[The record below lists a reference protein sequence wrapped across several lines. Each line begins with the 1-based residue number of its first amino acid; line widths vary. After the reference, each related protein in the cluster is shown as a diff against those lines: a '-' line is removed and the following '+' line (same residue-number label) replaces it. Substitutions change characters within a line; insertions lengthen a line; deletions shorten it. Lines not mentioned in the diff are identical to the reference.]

1 MSRRCSCDV
10 SRLSSIAQRATTM
23 PEHADRDVH
32 EEDPAPVDVVGDQPT
47 EQRADG
53 ERHRR
58 DAGPDADRHPPLT
71 RRERRGDYPQRRRVH
86 DRRAEPLNR
95 AGADQEVGARREAA
109 GERRQREDRQAD
121 DEQPAPAEVVGEL
134 SAREHERRERQR
146 IGDDDPL
153 ELRLIGIERPLN
165 GRQRDVHDRVVEHDH
180 EQPEGDG
187 HERPPLAILSREE
200 VCRDSRSHRRKLAS
214 TSLAVQGPPTRL
226 AADAPKCWEPDAETL
241 ERANV
246 VRLMRRHGF
255 DDYRELVQRSIDE
268 PEWFWAA
275 AVEDLGIEFAEPW
288 KQVLDSSRGP
298 EWTTWFV
305 GGKLNIAWNCV
316 HRWARERSAE
326 TAAVFRGED
335 GARREL
341 SFGELSSQVTK
352 LAEALVRLGVEPGDR
367 VAIYLPMSPE
377 VAIAS
382 HACAHIGA
390 VQVPIFSGFA
400 APAVA
405 QRLADSEAKVA
416 ITVESSLRRGREIP
430 MLASLEEARREA
442 PSLEHVV
449 LAPFDELLADCPG
462 ELEPLAVDSE
472 HPYLLTYTSGTT
484 GRPKG
489 VLHVQ
494 GGFLVSIAR
503 EVGYQA
509 DARPGDVIHF
519 ATDMGWIMG
528 PWTVV
533 GGGAMGATIV
543 YAEGAPDWPPDR
555 LWQLIDEERVSIL
568 GCSPTLIRALV
579 PHGEP
584 EQDLSSLRIIVTT
597 GEPWNPDPYRWLFE
611 HIGGGR
617 CPIINC
623 SGGTEVGACFLSPTP
638 AIPIKECSVGV
649 PATGM
654 AMDVVDDDGRSL
666 AATGEVGE
674 LVCRKPF
681 PGMTRGFW
689 RDDERYLETYWR
701 RFPGI
706 WTHGDWASVDE
717 DGYWFLHGRSDDT
730 LNVAGK
736 RIGPA
741 ELESAAVAHPAVLEA
756 AAVGIPHDVKGEV
769 AWVFCVPVPGE
780 EGCESLA
787 LAVKALIAADLGKA
801 FAPERIVFVP
811 ALPKTRSAKIVR
823 RAVRAAALGDDPG
836 DMSSVENPEAVAEI
850 ARAL

>member
-1 MSRRCSCDV
+1 V
-10 SRLSSIAQRATTM
+10 
-23 PEHADRDVH
+23 P
-32 EEDPAPVDVVGDQPT
+32 
-47 EQRADG
+47 
-53 ERHRR
+53 
-58 DAGPDADRHPPLT
+58 
-71 RRERRGDYPQRRRVH
+71 
-86 DRRAEPLNR
+86 
-95 AGADQEVGARREAA
+95 
-109 GERRQREDRQAD
+109 
-121 DEQPAPAEVVGEL
+121 EVVW
-134 SAREHERRERQR
+134 
-146 IGDDDPL
+146 
-153 ELRLIGIERPLN
+153 
-165 GRQRDVHDRVVEHDH
+165 
-180 EQPEGDG
+180 
-187 HERPPLAILSREE
+187 
-200 VCRDSRSHRRKLAS
+200 
-214 TSLAVQGPPTRL
+214 T
-226 AADAPKCWEPDAETL
+226 PDEATL

-246 VRLMRRHGF
+246 VRLMRRHGI
-255 DDYRELVQRSIDE
+255 DDYRTLVARSIED
-268 PEWFWAA
+268 PEWFWPA
-275 AVEDLGIEFAEPW
+275 AVEDTGIEFAEPW
-288 KQVLDSSRGP
+288 RQVVDDSRGP
-298 EWTTWFV
+298 EWAKWFV
-305 GGKLNIAWNCV
+305 GGKVSIAWNCV
-316 HRWARERSAE
+316 HRWAAERAGE

-341 SFGELSSQVTK
+341 SFGEQSAQVTK

-382 HACAHIGA
+382 HACAHVGA

-405 QRLADSEAKVA
+405 QRLTDSEAKVA
-416 ITVESSLRRGREIP
+416 ITVESSLRRGREVP
-430 MLASLEEARREA
+430 MLATLEEARREA
-442 PSLEHVV
+442 PSLEHIVV
-449 LAPFDELLADCPG
+449 APFDVLLADCPG

-472 HPYLLTYTSGTT
+472 HPYLLAYTSGTT

-494 GGFLVSIAR
+494 GGFLVSVAR
-503 EVGYQA
+503 EVCYQA

-543 YAEGAPDWPPDR
+543 YAEGAPDWPADR
-555 LWQLIDEERVSIL
+555 LWRLLEEERVSIL
-568 GCSPTLIRALV
+568 GCSPTLVRALI

-584 EQDLSSLRIIVTT
+584 AHDLSCLRIIVTT
-597 GEPWNPDPYRWLFE
+597 GEPWNPDPYRWLFDKV
-611 HIGGGR
+611 GGGR

-638 AIPIKECSVGV
+638 AMPIKECSVGV

-654 AMDVVDDDGRSL
+654 AMDVVDDEGRSL
-666 AATGEVGE
+666 VGTGDVGE

-689 RDDERYLETYWR
+689 RDDDRYLDTYWR

-706 WTHGDWASVDE
+706 WTHGDWATVDE

-741 ELESAAVAHPAVLEA
+741 ELESAAVAHPAVAEA

-769 AWVFCVPVPGE
+769 AWVFCVLMTGG

-787 LAVKALIAADLGKA
+787 LEVKSVIGTELGKA
-801 FAPERIVFVP
+801 FAPERVVFVS

-836 DMSSVENPEAVAEI
+836 DLSSVENPGALEEI
-850 ARAL
+850 AHAV

>member
-1 MSRRCSCDV
+1 V
-10 SRLSSIAQRATTM
+10 
-23 PEHADRDVH
+23 P
-32 EEDPAPVDVVGDQPT
+32 
-47 EQRADG
+47 
-53 ERHRR
+53 
-58 DAGPDADRHPPLT
+58 
-71 RRERRGDYPQRRRVH
+71 
-86 DRRAEPLNR
+86 
-95 AGADQEVGARREAA
+95 
-109 GERRQREDRQAD
+109 
-121 DEQPAPAEVVGEL
+121 EVVW
-134 SAREHERRERQR
+134 
-146 IGDDDPL
+146 
-153 ELRLIGIERPLN
+153 
-165 GRQRDVHDRVVEHDH
+165 
-180 EQPEGDG
+180 
-187 HERPPLAILSREE
+187 
-200 VCRDSRSHRRKLAS
+200 
-214 TSLAVQGPPTRL
+214 T
-226 AADAPKCWEPDAETL
+226 PDEATL

-246 VRLMRRHGF
+246 VRLMRRHGI
-255 DDYRELVQRSIDE
+255 DDYRELVARSIDD
-268 PEWFWAA
+268 PEWFWPA
-275 AVEDLGIEFAEPW
+275 AVEDMGIEFAERW
-288 KQVLDSSRGP
+288 RKVLDDSRGP
-298 EWTTWFV
+298 EWAKWFV
-305 GGKLNIAWNCV
+305 GGKVNIAWNCV
-316 HRWARERSAE
+316 HRWAAERAGE

-341 SFGELSSQVTK
+341 TFGEQSAQVTK
-352 LAEALVRLGVEPGDR
+352 LAEALMRLGVGPGDR

-382 HACAHIGA
+382 HACAHVGA

-405 QRLADSEAKVA
+405 QRLTDSEAKVA

-430 MLASLEEARREA
+430 MLATLEEARREA
-442 PSLEHVV
+442 PSLEHVL
-449 LAPFDELLADCPG
+449 LAPFVELLADCPG

-503 EVGYQA
+503 EVCYQA

-543 YAEGAPDWPPDR
+543 YAEGAPDWPADR
-555 LWQLIDEERVSIL
+555 LWRLVEDERVSIL
-568 GCSPTLIRALV
+568 GCSPTLIRALI

-584 EQDLSSLRIIVTT
+584 AHDLSSLRIIVTT
-597 GEPWNPDPYRWLFE
+597 GEPWNPDPYRWLFDKV
-611 HIGGGR
+611 GGGR

-638 AIPIKECSVGV
+638 AIPIKECSVGM

-654 AMDVVDDDGRSL
+654 AMDVVDDEGRSL
-666 AATGEVGE
+666 IGTGEVGE

-689 RDDERYLETYWR
+689 RDDERYLDTYWR

-706 WTHGDWASVDE
+706 WTHGDWATVDE

-741 ELESAAVAHPAVLEA
+741 ELESAAVAHPAVAEA

-769 AWVFCVPVPGE
+769 AWVFCVLVPGS

-787 LAVKALIAADLGKA
+787 LEVKSVIGSELGKA
-801 FAPERIVFVP
+801 FAPERVVFVS

-836 DMSSVENPEAVAEI
+836 DMSSIENPEALTEI

>member
-1 MSRRCSCDV
+1 
-10 SRLSSIAQRATTM
+10 M
-23 PEHADRDVH
+23 PE
-32 EEDPAPVDVVGDQPT
+32 VVWT
-47 EQRADG
+47 
-53 ERHRR
+53 
-58 DAGPDADRHPPLT
+58 PDA
-71 RRERRGDYPQRRRVH
+71 
-86 DRRAEPLNR
+86 A
-95 AGADQEVGARREAA
+95 
-109 GERRQREDRQAD
+109 
-121 DEQPAPAEVVGEL
+121 
-134 SAREHERRERQR
+134 
-146 IGDDDPL
+146 
-153 ELRLIGIERPLN
+153 
-165 GRQRDVHDRVVEHDH
+165 
-180 EQPEGDG
+180 
-187 HERPPLAILSREE
+187 
-200 VCRDSRSHRRKLAS
+200 
-214 TSLAVQGPPTRL
+214 
-226 AADAPKCWEPDAETL
+226 TL

-246 VRLMRRHGF
+246 VRLMRRHGI
-255 DDYRELVQRSIDE
+255 DDYRELVARSIEE
-268 PEWFWAA
+268 PEWFWPA
-275 AVEDLGIEFAEPW
+275 AVEDMGIEFSEPW
-288 KQVLDSSRGP
+288 REVVDASRGP
-298 EWTTWFV
+298 EWATWFV
-305 GGKLNIAWNCV
+305 GGKVSIAWNCV
-316 HRWARERSAE
+316 HRWAAERGDE

-341 SFGELSSQVTK
+341 TFGEQSAQVTK

-405 QRLADSEAKVA
+405 QRLVDSEAKVA
-416 ITVESSLRRGREIP
+416 ISVASSLRRGREIP
-430 MLASLEEARREA
+430 MRATLEEARREA

-503 EVGYQA
+503 EVCYQA

-543 YAEGAPDWPPDR
+543 YAEGAPDWPADR
-555 LWQLIDEERVSIL
+555 LWQLVEEERVSIL
-568 GCSPTLIRALV
+568 GCSPTLIRALI

-584 EQDLSSLRIIVTT
+584 AQDLSSLRIIVTT
-597 GEPWNPDPYRWLFE
+597 GEPWNPDPYRWLFDKV
-611 HIGGGR
+611 GGGR

-654 AMDVVDDDGRSL
+654 AMDVVDDEGRSL
-666 AATGEVGE
+666 VGTGEVGE

-689 RDDERYLETYWR
+689 RDDERYLDTYWR

-706 WTHGDWASVDE
+706 WTHGDWATVDE

-741 ELESAAVAHPAVLEA
+741 ELESAAVAHPAVSEA

-769 AWVFCVPVPGE
+769 AWVFCVLVPGR

-787 LAVKALIAADLGKA
+787 LEVKSVIATELGKA

-836 DMSSVENPEAVAEI
+836 DMSSVENPDALAEI